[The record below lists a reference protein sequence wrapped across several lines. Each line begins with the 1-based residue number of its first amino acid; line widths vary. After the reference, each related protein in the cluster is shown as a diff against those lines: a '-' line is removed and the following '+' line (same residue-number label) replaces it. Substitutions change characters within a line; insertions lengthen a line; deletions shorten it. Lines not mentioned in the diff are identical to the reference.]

1 MLATHGP
8 ASPSSAVILENWR
21 RCADADAGRP
31 RVQASARTRP
41 ARRKARARMLI
52 VPDANM
58 TPRGWRRAREGP
70 EPAAVARWV
79 PEEGAPFVQ
88 NRYKCGIRITI
99 ESAGGYVV
107 GNGGTVWDAVGSG
120 RFTVIGSRLSVHGYR
135 FTVIGSRL
143 SVHGYRFTVIGS
155 RLS

>member
-31 RVQASARTRP
+31 SVQAS
-41 ARRKARARMLI
+41 ARMLI

-58 TPRGWRRAREGP
+58 TTRGWRRAREGP

-88 NRYKCGIRITI
+88 DRYKWGIRITI

-107 GNGGTVWDAVGSG
+107 GNGGTVWDAVGGG

-135 FTVIGSRL
+135 FTSAGRNSSREKATASGSR
-143 SVHGYRFTVIGS
+143 SFPRPVGN
-155 RLS
+155 